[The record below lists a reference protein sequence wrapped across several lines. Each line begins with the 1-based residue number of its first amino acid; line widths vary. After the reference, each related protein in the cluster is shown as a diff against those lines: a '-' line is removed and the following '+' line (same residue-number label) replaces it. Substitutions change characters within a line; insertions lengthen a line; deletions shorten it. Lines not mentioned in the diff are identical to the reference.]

1 MYVPAYGLCN
11 HFNGSGTCI
20 ASEGYTLSG
29 VQVYGF

>member
-1 MYVPAYGLCN
+1 MFRRMACN

-20 ASEGYTLSG
+20 ASEGYTLGG